1 MHLFISSIS
10 WKYETGT
17 VIVFMLI
24 QMGIIWRLVILSSNT
39 IISIILP
46 DSASIFPADIW
57 AIIKA
62 LEKKCI
68 CIQIHCFYR
77 LTFVSPNF
85 TIYEAG
91 TSFDWDGDTKVCPF
105 KF

>member
-17 VIVFMLI
+17 VIIFMLI
-24 QMGIIWRLVILSSNT
+24 QMGIIWRVVILSSNT

-46 DSASIFPADIW
+46 DSASIFTADIW

-62 LEKKCI
+62 LEKNAFAFKYI
-68 CIQIHCFYR
+68 
-77 LTFVSPNF
+77 VF
-85 TIYEAG
+85 T
-91 TSFDWDGDTKVCPF
+91 D
-105 KF
+105 